1 MVDEITALP
10 GTRLL
15 ARISLRISFAVPS
28 IGHIIRGIVMTSPDS
43 SEIRDQQGQGDHS
56 DKALPPPTNSPKRKA
71 EGKDLWDKV
80 STLSTILSTIL
91 IAAVGGYFTHR
102 FEERQAQEQRKIQE
116 TQAVAQLMPYLT
128 GTDQQQKRAF
138 VAVKVLGNTKLMV
151 DLAASDPRAPA
162 AREALRD
169 VEFYATTQSDK
180 DSAISVLAQ
189 FEFAPSC
196 KLPFENVSFKHPI
209 DFSDQSCGMFG
220 DSPSND
226 IRLQNS
232 VKNNFCA
239 GADFRDV
246 SLADFVTLQQQA
258 DARVGGGSVM
268 KLPSDRGALKNL
280 DNGMGEGSAIRFT
293 GYIMGVRSV
302 GQGESV
308 NCRAPGIEANDLHV
322 DLVNRLDEVDRCQ
335 SITAEIS
342 PHMRPAKW
350 ELANL
355 EPLAEGKV
363 LVRIGGQLMY
373 DASHRPCSEGAR
385 VVPQR
390 LSTWEIHPV
399 YSIEVCPTAQKG
411 VCPNGQWVPLAPPPK
426 E

>member
-1 MVDEITALP
+1 
-10 GTRLL
+10 
-15 ARISLRISFAVPS
+15 
-28 IGHIIRGIVMTSPDS
+28 MTSPDS

-56 DKALPPPTNSPKRKA
+56 DKALPPPTNSPERKA

-102 FEERQAQEQRKIQE
+102 FEERQAEEQRKIQE

-169 VEFYATTQSDK
+169 VEFYATSQSDK
-180 DSAISVLAQ
+180 DLAISVLSQ

-196 KLPFENVSFKHPI
+196 TLPFQNVALNHPI
-209 DFSDQSCGMFG
+209 DFSDQSCGMSG
-220 DSPSND
+220 DSSSNSL
-226 IRLQNS
+226 RLQNL

-239 GADFRDV
+239 GTNFRDV
-246 SLADFVTLQQQA
+246 LLADFATLQQQA
-258 DARVGGGSVM
+258 DARVGGGDVM
-268 KLPSDRGALKNL
+268 KLPSDRGTLKNL
-280 DNGMGEGSAIRFT
+280 DNGMGEGSAVRFT
-293 GYIMGVRSV
+293 GYIMDAHYSTV
-302 GQGESV
+302 GNGESV
-308 NCRAPGIEANDLHV
+308 NCHAPGSDANDIHV
-322 DLVNRLDEVDRCQ
+322 NLVNRSDEVDRCQ

-342 PHMRPAKW
+342 PHMRPANW
-350 ELANL
+350 EMGHL
-355 EPLAEGKV
+355 EPLAQGKV

-411 VCPNGQWVPLAPPPK
+411 VCPDGQWVALAPPPK